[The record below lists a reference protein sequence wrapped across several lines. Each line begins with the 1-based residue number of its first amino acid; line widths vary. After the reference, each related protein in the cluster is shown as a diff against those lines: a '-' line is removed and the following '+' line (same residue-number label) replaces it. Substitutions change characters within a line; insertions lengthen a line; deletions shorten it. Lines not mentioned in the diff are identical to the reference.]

1 MAALAKY
8 LQILFNDIFGDTFS
22 MFSVM
27 GHSGRSATA
36 IRKREEIV
44 TDDILFQS
52 NISKK
57 NQSVLEISDV
67 F

>member
-8 LQILFNDIFGDTFS
+8 LQVLFNDIFGDTFS

-36 IRKREEIV
+36 IRKR
-44 TDDILFQS
+44 
-52 NISKK
+52 
-57 NQSVLEISDV
+57 
-67 F
+67 